1 MSVNDEK
8 KVSLREIEG
17 KISPHQRQLERAL
30 NARAHALSFVEDV
43 VDLAA
48 FIGGSSVVL
57 GLKEDWAIRKEIF
70 PGVVVYYVFT
80 RSDDEFPASLR
91 ALFSGERLDLMSGE
105 DLVGFVIHTVS
116 HMLRYVRISNPDK
129 ELPEVC
135 YRM

>member
-1 MSVNDEK
+1 
-8 KVSLREIEG
+8 
-17 KISPHQRQLERAL
+17 
-30 NARAHALSFVEDV
+30 
-43 VDLAA
+43 
-48 FIGGSSVVL
+48 
-57 GLKEDWAIRKEIF
+57 
-70 PGVVVYYVFT
+70 VFT

-91 ALFSGERLDLMSGE
+91 ALFSGERLNLMSGE